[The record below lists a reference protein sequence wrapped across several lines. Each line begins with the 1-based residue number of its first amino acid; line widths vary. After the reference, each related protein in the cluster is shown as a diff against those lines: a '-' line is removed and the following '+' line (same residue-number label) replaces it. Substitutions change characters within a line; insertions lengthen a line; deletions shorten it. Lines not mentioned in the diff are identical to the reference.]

1 MRVGI
6 GVFILLLLA
15 INLSCES
22 AEENLIDELTNAPD
36 KQKAELYNKLAEENW
51 YNAPAKSIEYGNAAL
66 GLARKYNQREMEASA
81 LINIGNGYFFSGEFD
96 RARSEYLQPGLLLS
110 REIGYEKGIVG
121 AMNSLGAI
129 SMNLGD
135 YDTALQFFAEALA
148 LIREQGDKEKIAK
161 LEMNIASLYTSQGDY
176 DKAVEY
182 FFASLGVF
190 EEIGDEPMVAR
201 TLNNIAIAY
210 HSWENYDKAL
220 EYYQKSLATYER
232 LEDLTGTAVPLNNIG
247 EIYKDRGD
255 YDIALD
261 YYLRSLTLAEKSG
274 NPQYI
279 AIAQQGAGEAF
290 EGLGNYDLAGDYLL
304 KALHNFQQIGYQ
316 EGVAR
321 TYLTLGRIALQKKE
335 SGKAREYLEKC
346 LGLAEKI
353 SIKDLLK
360 DVYDLFS
367 QMYVAEGNY
376 RNALEFYRSYS
387 EIKDSIFKETSSRK
401 LAELDIKYATASREK
416 EISLLKNE
424 NNIRKLQALIL
435 LICLIFLVLLA
446 ITMFSKNRLKTKVNR
461 QLQEAN
467 IQITRQ
473 KEELERMNQELAEAN
488 ATKNKFFS
496 IIAHDLKNA
505 FNSLRAGSRLLSE
518 DISTYDTETI
528 KSLAREIR
536 ASSEKIFS
544 LLQNLLEWAKV
555 STGRINISPE
565 EINLKDLIRENMRL
579 NEGLAAAKQ
588 ITLQEDIESDIRI
601 FADKNML
608 NSVVQSLIHNAIK
621 FSYPDS
627 KVRVET
633 RKLNG
638 DVQVAVI
645 DHGIGI
651 RNEDMDKL
659 FRIDQ
664 QFVVT
669 GTANE
674 KGTGLG
680 LVVCREFVELNKG
693 RIWIESE
700 HEKGTRVYFTIPVNS
715 EKSEKSG

>member
-1 MRVGI
+1 MRI
-6 GVFILLLLA
+6 GLVVFFLLFLT
-15 INLSCES
+15 INLNSENTF
-22 AEENLIDELTNAPD
+22 ENLIDELTNAPEN
-36 KQKAELYNKLAEENW
+36 QKAEIYNKLAEENW
-51 YNAPAKSIEYGNAAL
+51 YNAPAKSVEYGEAAL
-66 GLARKYNQREMEASA
+66 EIARKYNQREMEASA
-81 LINIGNGYFFSGEFD
+81 LINIGNGYLFSGEFD
-96 RARSEYLQPGLLLS
+96 KAKNEYLQPGLILS
-110 REIGYEKGIVG
+110 RKIGYEKGLVG

-135 YDTALQFFAEALA
+135 YDTALHFFTEALD
-148 LIREQGDKEKIAK
+148 LLREQGDKEKIAK

-190 EEIGDEPMVAR
+190 EEIGDELMVAR

-220 EYYQKSLATYER
+220 EYYQKSLATYEK
-232 LEDLTGTAVPLNNIG
+232 LEDLTGTAIPLNNIG

-261 YYLRSLTLAEKSG
+261 YYLRSLTLSEKSG

-279 AIAQQGAGEAF
+279 AVAQQGAGEAF
-290 EGLGNYDLAGDYLL
+290 KGLGNYDLASDYLL
-304 KALHNFQQIGYQ
+304 KALHNFQQIGFQ

-321 TYLTLGRIALQKKE
+321 TYLTLGRIALEKKE
-335 SGKAREYLEKC
+335 LKKAREYLEKC
-346 LGLAEKI
+346 LELAEKL

-360 DVYDLFS
+360 DSYDLFS
-367 QMYVAEGNY
+367 QVYIAEGNF

-387 EIKDSIFKETSSRK
+387 EIKDSLFKETTSRK
-401 LAELDIKYATASREK
+401 FAELDIKYMTASREK

-446 ITMFSKNRLKTKVNR
+446 IAMFSKNRLKTKVNR

-467 IQITRQ
+467 IQITSQ
-473 KEELERMNQELAEAN
+473 KEELERMNQKLAEAN

-518 DISTYDTETI
+518 DISAYDSETI

-555 STGRINISPE
+555 STGRISMNQE
-565 EINLKDLIRENMRL
+565 EINLKELIRENMRL

-588 ITLQEDIESDIRI
+588 IKILENIEADIRVY
-601 FADKNML
+601 ADRNML

-621 FSYPDS
+621 FSNPESVIRIEAARLNDE
-627 KVRVET
+627 VR
-633 RKLNG
+633 
-638 DVQVAVI
+638 VAVI

-651 RNEDMDKL
+651 RDEDM
-659 FRIDQ
+659 
-664 QFVVT
+664 
-669 GTANE
+669 
-674 KGTGLG
+674 
-680 LVVCREFVELNKG
+680 
-693 RIWIESE
+693 
-700 HEKGTRVYFTIPVNS
+700 
-715 EKSEKSG
+715 